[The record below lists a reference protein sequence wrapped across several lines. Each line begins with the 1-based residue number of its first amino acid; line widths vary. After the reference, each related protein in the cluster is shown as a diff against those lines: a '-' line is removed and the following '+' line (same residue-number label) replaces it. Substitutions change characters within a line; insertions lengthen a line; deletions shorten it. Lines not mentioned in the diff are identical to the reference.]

1 LAVLKTLKG
10 EILHSPANMNDNS
23 DHVLARFY
31 LNQAPVYVQIQAE
44 DYGNRYQLFIIEQ
57 KEFQPSIVTSPGR

>member
-1 LAVLKTLKG
+1 
-10 EILHSPANMNDNS
+10 MNDNS

-31 LNQAPVYVQIQAE
+31 LNQAPVYVEIKAE
-44 DYGNRYQLFIIEQ
+44 DFGNSYQLFIIEQ